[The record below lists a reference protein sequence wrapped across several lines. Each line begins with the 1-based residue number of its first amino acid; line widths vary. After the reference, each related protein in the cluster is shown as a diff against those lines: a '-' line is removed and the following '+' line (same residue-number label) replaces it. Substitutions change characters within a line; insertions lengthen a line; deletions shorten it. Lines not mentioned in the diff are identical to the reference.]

1 MPIYVYRAET
11 GDNKIVIDQLE
22 AMSLDHAATLLLT
35 SGMRIINLREQSNG
49 HIFEK
54 KVKTTFGII
63 TKNDIFML
71 TRYFA
76 IFQKSG
82 ISVLRSLEILKKRTQ
97 NSKLKAILASISAD
111 VSGGRSL
118 NYAFNKHSDAFD
130 RFYVSMIKIGEESGN
145 LYQVLDR
152 LAVRLE
158 KQLEMRRKIMGLLTY
173 PIVLAVSVFFIC
185 SFFLV
190 NILPKFQAFFNSL
203 SIELPPVSKFVMEV
217 SLVTRAY
224 YPLIPAFGLFF
235 FAAFKAFISTKSGR
249 MWWDRFKLKIPILGK
264 IIVQSLTGDLFR
276 NISLLYES
284 GYTVTDA
291 FKLSVMGME
300 NTYFSECMTNAVED
314 IESGIT
320 ISESLLRTG
329 ILAEIALDMVMV
341 GEETGKF
348 DMMIQSISDYYEKE
362 IDFTI
367 QTGIRRIEPFFL
379 LFFGIIVLVLLLA
392 IYMPIFSSGNAI
404 PL

>member
-1 MPIYVYRAET
+1 
-11 GDNKIVIDQLE
+11 
-22 AMSLDHAATLLLT
+22 
-35 SGMRIINLREQSNG
+35 
-49 HIFEK
+49 
-54 KVKTTFGII
+54 
-63 TKNDIFML
+63 
-71 TRYFA
+71 
-76 IFQKSG
+76 
-82 ISVLRSLEILKKRTQ
+82 
-97 NSKLKAILASISAD
+97 
-111 VSGGRSL
+111 
-118 NYAFNKHSDAFD
+118 
-130 RFYVSMIKIGEESGN
+130 MIKIGEESGN